1 VNFIVDAHLPKLI
14 CNFLQ
19 EAGFE
24 AIHTSQLPN
33 GNRTDDLDIL
43 ALASE
48 KKSVVISKGADFYHS
63 FLLQKKPSKLVA
75 VKIGNMKLAAV
86 RSLFQNQTNN
96 ILQLLETYDLIEVHP
111 DRLVA
116 IL

>member
-1 VNFIVDAHLPKLI
+1 MNFIVDAHLPKLI
-14 CNFLQ
+14 CSLLQ
-19 EAGFE
+19 DAGHE
-24 AIHTSQLPN
+24 AIHTSQLPD

-43 ALASE
+43 ALAD
-48 KKSVVISKGADFYHS
+48 KKNSVVISKDADFYHS
-63 FLLQKKPSKLVA
+63 FLLQRRPTKLVA
-75 VKIGNMKLAAV
+75 VKVGNMKLASL

-96 ILQLLETYDLIEVHP
+96 ILQLLETNDLVEVHA